1 MGNNWRH
8 RTLQELEDK
17 DDGLANNTYS
27 NLVNKCLTLRRIP
40 LIQFNIE
47 DLRLMINQQ
56 QGLVY
61 LVPLA
66 IEILKDNVLA
76 EGDLYEGDLLESVLN
91 IDQGFWKQNNKL
103 MSEIQKL
110 IDTNIELLTA
120 KKRLHAVMRFPA

>member
-1 MGNNWRH
+1 M
-8 RTLQELEDK
+8 QELEDK